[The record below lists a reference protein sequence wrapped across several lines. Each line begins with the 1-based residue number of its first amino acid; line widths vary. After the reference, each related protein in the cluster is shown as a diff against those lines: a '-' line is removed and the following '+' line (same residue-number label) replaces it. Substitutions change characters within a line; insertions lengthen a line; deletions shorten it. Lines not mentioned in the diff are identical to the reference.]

1 MEPIILPCQWWFQ
14 IHEDFSSYYTRRQW
28 QLADGSILS
37 YWQTDLN
44 RSICTKDYITKSRK
58 IHWAFFKICWEETA
72 IWSSDH
78 FSFFLFFFEM
88 RTYIDHL
95 ISDFKPR
102 PCIHVEGILCTY
114 PTTHLLICICMWLYF
129 SLLIC
134 PKKFMNWSAQ
144 LDLVNNQSLCYK
156 VDENTN
162 NTVEM
167 QTL

>member
-1 MEPIILPCQWWFQ
+1 MMIPDSWRLFKLLYSQKVATSWWKHFKLLTNWSEQKHLHQRLYYKIEKDTLSFLQNMLRRNCYLVQW
-14 IHEDFSSYYTRRQW
+14 
-28 QLADGSILS
+28 
-37 YWQTDLN
+37 
-44 RSICTKDYITKSRK
+44 
-58 IHWAFFKICWEETA
+58 
-72 IWSSDH
+72 
-78 FSFFLFFFEM
+78 SFFFLSFFFEM